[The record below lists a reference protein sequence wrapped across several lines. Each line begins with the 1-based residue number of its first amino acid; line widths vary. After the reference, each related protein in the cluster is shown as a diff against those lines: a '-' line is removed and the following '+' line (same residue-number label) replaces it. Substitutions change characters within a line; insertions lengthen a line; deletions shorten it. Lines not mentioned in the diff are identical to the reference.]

1 MDDET
6 EILSIGLGGL
16 FATSGGKVKGD
27 KHVSCYQRNITKQTS
42 I

>member
-1 MDDET
+1 MDDKT

-16 FATSGGKVKGD
+16 LNYLWGKVKGD
-27 KHVSCYQRNITKQTS
+27 KHVSCYQRDITKQTS

>member
-1 MDDET
+1 MDGRT
-6 EILSIGLGGL
+6 EILSIGLDGFLLPLGN
-16 FATSGGKVKGD
+16 VKGD

>member
-1 MDDET
+1 MDDKT
-6 EILSIGLGGL
+6 EILSLGLGGL
-16 FATSGGKVKGD
+16 LATSGKVKGD